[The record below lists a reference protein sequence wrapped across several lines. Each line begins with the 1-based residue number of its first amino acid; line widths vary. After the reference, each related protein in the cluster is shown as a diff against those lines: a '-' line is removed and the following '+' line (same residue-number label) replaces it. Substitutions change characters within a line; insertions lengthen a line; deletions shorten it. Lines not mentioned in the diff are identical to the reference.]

1 MKQIIDG
8 KFGVTKKQLIYIFH
22 ETPLAQIK
30 DKYNV

>member
-1 MKQIIDG
+1 MKLIIDG
-8 KFGVTKKQLIYIFH
+8 KYDVMKKQLIYMFH